1 MRPPLRPLRGG
12 GGNGTTIL
20 GSHAEWYVGQVY
32 LCFRESIRELIC
44 IVKDEQD
51 GDADKRSVMSIASG
65 WWASAGVVQEEQLWM
80 SIL

>member
-1 MRPPLRPLRGG
+1 MELLFWGRTQ
-12 GGNGTTIL
+12 NGMY
-20 GSHAEWYVGQVY
+20 SSRSS

-51 GDADKRSVMSIASG
+51 GDADKRSVMSIAAG

>member
-1 MRPPLRPLRGG
+1 MACR
-12 GGNGTTIL
+12 
-20 GSHAEWYVGQVY
+20 SS
-32 LCFRESIRELIC
+32 LCFREIITELIC

-65 WWASAGVVQEEQLWM
+65 WWASAGVAQEEQWWM